1 MTITVN
7 RNRPVSIALDAR
19 AAVTTPLAPNKARQ
33 LLKMCSYQS
42 KSAGANLSNWRL
54 GRTSLFVIG
63 ILLAASGCH
72 RLRQHIGPGT
82 IMADRVPY
90 NNAVATSWKEQTLLN
105 IVKLR
110 YAEAPFFVD
119 VPQIVSGYSL
129 DRGAS
134 AGIGLQNG
142 QTPGIPSNERFQ
154 ALLGVSAGF
163 SDRPTI
169 AYSPQTASEFIINL
183 TLPIPPA
190 AVLQLLEAGYAAD
203 AVLSLSVQSIN
214 GFRNRS
220 ASGGKFR
227 PADPEFRQLIEV
239 MRRAQL
245 AGALDIRVEK
255 LRESDESVTM
265 RLAGLASPS
274 DPALA
279 EDILKMN
286 ELLGLDEDSDQ
297 FSVIY
302 GTTPQQK
309 NQIAIKTRPLYL
321 ILNDLTPFV
330 DVPAED
336 IASGR
341 ATAFDTRGV
350 EQRPLQVH
358 CGKEPPQECFAAVPY
373 RGCWFW
379 IDHGHHESKIT
390 FSYLL
395 LTLKLADT
403 RPQQAKPTVTIQA
416 N

>member
-1 MTITVN
+1 
-7 RNRPVSIALDAR
+7 
-19 AAVTTPLAPNKARQ
+19 
-33 LLKMCSYQS
+33 
-42 KSAGANLSNWRL
+42 
-54 GRTSLFVIG
+54 
-63 ILLAASGCH
+63 
-72 RLRQHIGPGT
+72 
-82 IMADRVPY
+82 MADRVPY

-110 YAEAPFFVD
+110 YAEAPVFVD

-129 DRGAS
+129 DRGVS
-134 AGIGLQNG
+134 AGIGLRSG

-154 ALLGVSAGF
+154 ALLGMSAGF

-183 TLPIPPA
+183 TLPIPPS

-220 ASGGKFR
+220 ATGGKFR
-227 PADPEFRQLIEV
+227 PADPEFKQLIEV

-245 AGALDIRVEK
+245 SGALDIRVERA
-255 LRESDESVTM
+255 REPDESISLRFATTN
-265 RLAGLASPS
+265 LHS
-274 DPALA
+274 DPELA
-279 EDILKMN
+279 EDILRMN
-286 ELLGLDEDSDQ
+286 ELLGLAEDSDQ
-297 FSVIY
+297 FSIVY
-302 GTTPQQK
+302 GATPQQK

-336 IASGR
+336 IESGR
-341 ATAFDTRGV
+341 AIPFDTSGV
-350 EQRPLQVH
+350 EQEPLHVH

-379 IDHGHHESKIT
+379 IDHGHHASKAT